1 MFHATKDLPLRHKAI
16 IIFLIV
22 VIIGG
27 FLWWFV
33 SIYHF
38 VTVSQPTYGGQYTEA
53 FVGQPRYINPLLSH
67 SSSADRGL
75 TNLIF
80 SGLFDYDENGLL
92 RADIA
97 ERFEVSEDG
106 KEYTVY
112 LRQDVMWHDDEA
124 TTAEDVIFTINIA
137 KDIAYGAAGVSNEM
151 RLIWND
157 VRTEKVDDYTVK
169 FILNEANSTFL
180 HNLTLGL
187 IPKHIWENIGPE
199 QFQLAE
205 YNQKPIGTGAYEFV
219 DLDIDEVDD
228 LISSYVLRSNENYY
242 KGKAFITKFVIN
254 FYPTRAEAVGAYN
267 NGEVSA
273 VIVDKKEHI
282 DALSEIAQ
290 KKSIELPHYFAIFF
304 NQTKSVPLAFDEVRE
319 ALSRATDR
327 DAIVQEI
334 FSDNAQSRYS
344 PFADGI
350 VGFNADEQQP
360 GFDRDSANAL
370 LDEKGWEKGDDGIRS
385 KGDARLSFTL
395 HINASQD
402 ALVRVA
408 EILQNQWK
416 EIGAELHIQEHDKGN
431 LETNIIKPRD
441 YDALLYAH
449 QMRFEPNLLSLWHS
463 KEKDDP
469 GVNYALF
476 DDKEMDES
484 LTNLL
489 AIQNNDDK
497 NELYKKQQQR
507 LKGEIPAIFLFAP
520 KLSFMYS
527 DSIKDVQV
535 NRANL
540 SCDRY
545 TNVQSWYIKE
555 KRVKK

>member
-22 VIIGG
+22 AVVGG

-97 ERFEVSEDG
+97 ERFEVSEGG

-112 LRQDVMWHDDEA
+112 LRQDVMWHDGES

-157 VRTEKVDDYTVK
+157 TRAEKVDDYTVK

-219 DLDIDEVDD
+219 DLNIDETDD
-228 LISSYVLRSNENYY
+228 LISSYTLRSNENYY

-334 FSDNAQSRYS
+334 FSNNAQSRYS

-360 GFDRDSANAL
+360 SFDCDSANAL

-395 HINASQD
+395 HINSSQD

-416 EIGAELHIQEHDKGN
+416 EIGVELHIQEHDKGN

-449 QMRFEPNLLSLWHS
+449 QMRFEPSLLSLWHS
-463 KEKDDP
+463 KEKNDP

-476 DDKEMDES
+476 DDNEMDES

-489 AIQNNDDK
+489 ATQNNDEK

-520 KLSFMYS
+520 KLSFMYN

-545 TNVQSWYIKE
+545 TNIQSWYIKE